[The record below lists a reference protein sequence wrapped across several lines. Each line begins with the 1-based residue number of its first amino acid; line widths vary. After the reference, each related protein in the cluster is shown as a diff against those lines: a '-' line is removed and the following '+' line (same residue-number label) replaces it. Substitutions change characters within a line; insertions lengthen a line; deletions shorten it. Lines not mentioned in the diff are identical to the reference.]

1 MKMLKM
7 SLNTGLKRMAKAK
20 VLGKEKEFNRIA
32 AYGCSFTA
40 ASETMDEDLYCHFGT
55 RRELDEFKKKHEH
68 YGSFNEEID
77 KICKGN
83 YPEKFTWNGNKINV
97 DHHLVKK
104 LQKENS
110 YVNKLAELYNVSCFN
125 RAVPGSSVS
134 YSIFQILSDISAGL
148 VNPDNDLIFVGIT
161 TKGRFWSF
169 DPTDEYNQIK
179 HFLVGHPSHN
189 WQSYD
194 FHNKYVL
201 QLGDGYTTSKNYFME
216 LQHLSLLAKKYQIF
230 CLDIFN
236 IEAHLSIFE
245 THKISKSEDP
255 SIEDFLNLSQSTKFE
270 EFVDLDL
277 GEYMG
282 HTKDEMHGFMHPT
295 KEHHIETANKIF
307 EFIKC

>member
-7 SLNTGLKRMAKAK
+7 SLNIGLKRMAKAK
-20 VLGKEKEFNRIA
+20 VLGKEKEFNRIV

-40 ASETMDEDLYCHFGT
+40 AEETADEDLYCHFGT
-55 RRELDEFKKKHEH
+55 RREIDEFKRNHEH
-68 YGSFNEEID
+68 YGIFSDKIN

-83 YPEKFTWNGNKINV
+83 YPEKFTWNGDKINI
-97 DHHLVKK
+97 DHHLVKE

-125 RAVPGSSVS
+125 RAISGSSVS

-161 TKGRFWSF
+161 SKGRFWSF
-169 DPTDEYNQIK
+169 DSIDEYNPVK
-179 HFLVGHPSHN
+179 HFLIGHPSHN
-189 WQSYD
+189 WQSDD

-201 QLGDGYTTSKNYFME
+201 QLGDGYTLGKNYFME
-216 LQHLSLLAKKYQIF
+216 LHHLSLLAKKYQIF
-230 CLDIFN
+230 CLDIFKT
-236 IEAHLSIFE
+236 EYQLS
-245 THKISKSEDP
+245 TKDTYKACQSKNP
-255 SIEDFLNLSQSTKFE
+255 SIEDFLSLSQTTKFE

-277 GEYMG
+277 GEYMS

-295 KEHHIETANKIF
+295 KEHHIEAANKIF
-307 EFIKC
+307 ESIKC